1 MQSARCQATALA
13 GKMFERSPFIGGG
26 IVEQDDDLAAHMAE
40 QLRQKGADLLLPDA
54 LINE

>member
-1 MQSARCQATALA
+1 
-13 GKMFERSPFIGGG
+13 MFERSPFIGGG